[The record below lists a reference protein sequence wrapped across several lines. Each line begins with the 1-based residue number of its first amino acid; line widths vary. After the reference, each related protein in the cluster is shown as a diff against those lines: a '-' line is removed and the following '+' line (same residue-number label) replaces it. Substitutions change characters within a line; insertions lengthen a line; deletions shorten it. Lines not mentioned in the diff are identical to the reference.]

1 MATQVEPRLI
11 EEYVRTGIAR
21 FQFVNIAYVGVA
33 SERVGYAMVCAIE
46 QSGSAFWRFHD
57 RFLVENSRAAS
68 RAQLIDYAGDIGLDG
83 DRFEECYDDP
93 ATRQA
98 HNQNLRDARAIGITY
113 GPRIRVNGAMAG
125 TSFAAIQQAVE
136 AATP

>member
-1 MATQVEPRLI
+1 
-11 EEYVRTGIAR
+11 
-21 FQFVNIAYVGVA
+21 
-33 SERVGYAMVCAIE
+33 MVCAIQ
-46 QSGSAFWRFHD
+46 QSGAAFWRLHD
-57 RFLVENSRAAS
+57 RFLVERSSAAS
-68 RAQLIDYAGDIGLDG
+68 RSQLIDYAGDIGLDA
-83 DRFEECYDDP
+83 DAFAQCYDDP
-93 ATRQA
+93 ETRRA

>member
-1 MATQVEPRLI
+1 M
-11 EEYVRTGIAR
+11 RTGIAR
-21 FQFVNIAYVGVA
+21 FQFVNIAYIGVA
-33 SERVGYAMVCAIE
+33 SERIGYAMVCATE
-46 QSGSAFWRFHD
+46 QSGAAFWRFHD

-68 RAQLIDYAGDIGLDG
+68 RTQLIEYAGEIGLDG

-98 HNQNLRDARAIGITY
+98 HNQIVRDARAIGVTY
-113 GPRIRVNGAMAG
+113 GPRVWVNGANAG